1 MSLSVE
7 EIIAEIKCDSKKASL
22 NLNDENKI
30 KKFNF
35 KNKFAH
41 LFSKFF
47 HKSKETAKSNY
58 YKQMP
63 MYTDGC
69 EDHFKAF
76 NVSIDF
82 DKSLPLAIVIPWFG
96 EDIVGGA
103 EKHAYELAY
112 QLAQK
117 GFKIDVLTTCSKS
130 FRDEWSEN
138 FHEPGTYNINGIQV
152 KRFLVDSRNK
162 NLFDEINKRLLSKTV
177 DKLHPLYFDGTDE
190 ENEIWKQENINSS
203 SLNQY
208 ISKERSKYNAFIF
221 MPYLYGVALKGIENA
236 QDKAWL
242 QPCLHN
248 ESYAYL
254 RCVRESFINAK
265 GIFFNSL
272 GEQQLAANIYG
283 PFIWAKGIVV
293 GEGITFEKKNIG
305 ELPQSIL
312 RKKFILYLGRRC
324 NEKNTDILVEKFAD
338 FKNTNPSSD
347 LTLVLA
353 GPGENL
359 YSGKEVFDLG
369 LVTEDLKN
377 SLLKNCRALIQP
389 STNESFSRVI
399 FEAWNYKKAVIVNQ
413 NCLATAHAVK
423 ESKGGYTV
431 NSNWSKAFTAVEK
444 SKHTTLTKL
453 GNNGDLYRKNHY
465 TWEKVINKYESV
477 FIDNQKKIT
486 GNNKL
491 SKVIYQVLPDL
502 AYGDAVSNEA
512 IYLHKLFQLK
522 GFESIIL
529 VRREH
534 IDKRVEYFC
543 TPIENYKINDSSILI
558 YHYSIGSDLDNIVLQ
573 HKGIKVL
580 RFHSITPPEYFQ
592 NSRPE
597 FTPLLRDGLEK
608 LWDLSLHFDYSVC
621 TSKFTSSQ
629 LAVYGF
635 KNISIISLNVDP
647 QNWSSNNNQ
656 IYKDLKHSFNLLF
669 VGRFAPNK
677 DQKKLI
683 KIFRS
688 FNLTNPNTKLIMVGS
703 YDENDDYY
711 KEVKNLVHSSNLQD
725 SILIPNHVNDAK
737 LFAYYRL
744 SDVFCSTSTHE
755 GFGVPLIEAMW
766 FDLPVIALDY
776 GAIAETVSNNYSVVE
791 NGHCEQFIHK
801 IHELYS
807 NRKLCQKIIKE
818 QRVKRVQNCSSI
830 ISQKWSQFVM
840 EIISNNS

>member
-7 EIIAEIKCDSKKASL
+7 EIIAEVKCDSKKASPIL
-22 NLNDENKI
+22 NIENRF
-30 KKFNF
+30 KKFSF

-69 EDHFKAF
+69 EDHGKVF
-76 NVSIDF
+76 NVNIDF
-82 DKSLPLAIVIPWFG
+82 DKSSPLAIVIPWFG

-103 EKHAYELAY
+103 EKQAYELAY
-112 QLAQK
+112 QLVQK

-138 FHEPGTYNINGIQV
+138 FHQPGSSYVNGIQV
-152 KRFLVDSRNK
+152 KRFIVDSRNK
-162 NLFDEINKRLLSKTV
+162 QLFDETNKKLLSKTV

-190 ENEIWKQENINSS
+190 ENQIWKQENINSS
-203 SLNQY
+203 SLNDY
-208 ISKERSKYNAFIF
+208 ISENNSNYNAFIF
-221 MPYLYGVALKGIENA
+221 MPYLYGITLRGIEHA
-236 QDKAWL
+236 KEKAWL

-254 RCVRESFINAK
+254 QCVRESFINAK
-265 GIFFNSL
+265 GIFFNSV

-283 PFIWAKGIVV
+283 PFVWAKGIVV

-324 NEKNTDILVEKFAD
+324 NEKNTDLLVEKFTE
-338 FKNTNPSSD
+338 FKNSNPNSD

-377 SLLKNCRALIQP
+377 SLLKNCRVLVQP

-399 FEAWNYKKAVIVNQ
+399 FEAWNYKKAVIVNE
-413 NCLATAHAVK
+413 NCLATTHAVK

-444 SKHTTLTKL
+444 AKHSTLTKL

-477 FIDNQKKIT
+477 FTNYQKIIT
-486 GNNKL
+486 SNNKL

-522 GFESIIL
+522 GFKSVIL
-529 VRREH
+529 VRRKH
-534 IDKRVEYFC
+534 IDKRVKRFC
-543 TPIENYKINDSSILI
+543 TSIENHQIDDNSILI
-558 YHYSIGSDLDNIVLQ
+558 YHYSIGSNLDKIVLQ
-573 HKGIKVL
+573 HKGTKVL

-608 LWDLSLHFDYSVC
+608 LWDLSLHFNYSVC
-621 TSKFTSSQ
+621 TSKFTSTQ

-647 QNWSSNNNQ
+647 QNWSTNNNQ
-656 IYKDLKHSFNLLF
+656 IHKDLNHSFNLLF

-677 DQKKLI
+677 GQKELV

-688 FNLTNPNTKLIMVGS
+688 INLSYPNTKLIMVGS
-703 YDENDDYY
+703 YDVNDDYY
-711 KEVKNLVHSSNLQD
+711 KEVTNLVHSSKLKD
-725 SILIPNHVNDAK
+725 SILIPSHVNDVE
-737 LFAYYRL
+737 LFAYYRV

-766 FDLPVIALDY
+766 FDLPVIAFDY
-776 GAIAETVSNNYSVVE
+776 GAIAETVSNDYSVVE
-791 NGHCEQFIHK
+791 NGHCKQFIHK
-801 IHELYS
+801 INELYS
-807 NRKLCQKIIKE
+807 NRKLYREIIKK
-818 QRVKRVQNCSSI
+818 QRTKRVQNCSSI
-830 ISQKWSQFVM
+830 ISRKWTRFIM
-840 EIISNNS
+840 KIISNNS